1 MGLGPTRGLLLTGL
15 MLAGALLLDLR
26 WPRPAPR
33 STPGQLTFAARG
45 AQGPIRGVI
54 VVEAGV
60 IAEVRISESSEGL
73 DRRALH
79 DRALLRRFRGQ
90 SAQGPVMVDA
100 TSGASVSARLLV
112 DAVNQA
118 LRRGRP

>member
-1 MGLGPTRGLLLTGL
+1 MGLGPTRGVLLTGL
-15 MLAGALLLDLR
+15 LLAGALLLDLR
-26 WPRPAPR
+26 WPRPRPAPVPLAF
-33 STPGQLTFAARG
+33 SARG
-45 AQGPIRGVI
+45 APRPLPGVI

-60 IAEVRISESSEGL
+60 IADLRIIESSEGL

-90 SAQGPVMVDA
+90 SAQGPVVVDA

-112 DAVNQA
+112 DAVNRA
-118 LRRGRP
+118 LERGR